1 MLPNCVADPTFVF
14 EESEFVVEEMAEP
27 TEEATPIL
35 TRICWCL
42 IHLRL
47 TSERG
52 KKLCPKEEEKV
63 LPYDDAEGLLLSL
76 WLPPQHL
83 LELEEREHGD
93 DDYNPIST
101 GVPGVELVEEE
112 AFALALKASMDST
125 LEERAAQIASLLFD
139 DFPIFLQE
147 DQL

>member
-83 LELEEREHGD
+83 LLNSKKGSMEMMIITL
-93 DDYNPIST
+93 YP
-101 GVPGVELVEEE
+101 LVSQG
-112 AFALALKASMDST
+112 LS
-125 LEERAAQIASLLFD
+125 SLRKRL
-139 DFPIFLQE
+139 L
-147 DQL
+147 L

>member
-1 MLPNCVADPTFVF
+1 MPRGTVIVSLVAP
-14 EESEFVVEEMAEP
+14 
-27 TEEATPIL
+27 ATP
-35 TRICWCL
+35 
-42 IHLRL
+42 
-47 TSERG
+47 
-52 KKLCPKEEEKV
+52 
-63 LPYDDAEGLLLSL
+63 A
-76 WLPPQHL
+76 

-139 DFPIFLQE
+139 DFPSIHCFSNIFIIMLG
-147 DQL
+147 LL